1 MPIIIHTS
9 DVHLG
14 APLGWLGPRAAEQR
28 EELRRTLSKIV
39 DLAIDQ
45 HADAL
50 VVAGDLFHSN
60 NPSAATVRFV
70 LREFARLTSE
80 SSASVVLLPGS
91 HDSLGIESVYTSYRD
106 EFGRLERVS
115 VLGLEDRNSVAVEQ
129 AGLKIHGYP
138 LGSHRLDD
146 SAGDLEPDPAFAF
159 NVVVLHAAAEESDV
173 EDAQP
178 IAASDLPGEGWSYYA
193 LGHLRSWHE
202 IEGVGMPA
210 VYPGSPELVV
220 MDGGGQGHVARVELR
235 ASGTIVSKVRV
246 GARSVMEARVELT
259 DASDSFSIA
268 EQVRQQAH
276 SNPNAVLR
284 LVLTGLTSAEAGID
298 DWDLVEELAAEYFFV
313 CPPVRDYHVRVSD
326 EDFVQLPERM
336 VVGRFARHMR
346 SRLEEAESEEER
358 QEIEDALQ
366 LGVALLQGKDAIG

>member
-14 APLGWLGPRAAEQR
+14 NPLGWLGPRAAEQR

-39 DLAIDQ
+39 DLVIDQ

-60 NPSAATVRFV
+60 NPSGATVRFV

-80 SSASVVLLPGS
+80 SRASVVLLPGS
-91 HDSLGIESVYTSYRD
+91 HDSLGIESVYTSYRS
-106 EFGRLERVS
+106 EFGKLERVS
-115 VLGLEDRNSVAVEQ
+115 VLGLDGLSSIALEN
-129 AGLKIHGYP
+129 AGLRIHGSPPNGNGQNGYAAELAP
-138 LGSHRLDD
+138 DD
-146 SAGDLEPDPAFAF
+146 SFAF
-159 NVVVLHAAAEESDV
+159 NVALLHGSAEG
-173 EDAQP
+173 DACEVGAP
-178 IAASDLPGEGWSYYA
+178 FSVADLPGPGWSYYA

-202 IEGVGMPA
+202 IEGADGPA
-210 VYPGSPELVV
+210 VYPGSPELVAV
-220 MDGGGQGHVARVELR
+220 EGGAQGHVARVELR
-235 ASGTIVSKVRV
+235 ASGAIVTKVRV
-246 GARSVMEARVELT
+246 GARSVIEARVEVT
-259 DASDSFSIA
+259 DTSDSFSIA
-268 EQVRQQAH
+268 ERVRQQAH

-298 DWDLVEELAAEYFFV
+298 DWDLIEELAGDYFFV

-326 EDFVQLPERM
+326 QDLVQLPERL

-346 SRLEEAESEEER
+346 SRLEEAGSEGER

-366 LGVALLQGKDAIG
+366 LGVALLQGKDVIG

>member
-1 MPIIIHTS
+1 VPIIIHTS

-39 DLAIDQ
+39 DLVIDQ

-50 VVAGDLFHSN
+50 VIAGDLFHSN

-70 LREFARLTSE
+70 LRELARLTSE
-80 SSASVVLLPGS
+80 SRASVILLPGS
-91 HDSLGIESVYTSYRD
+91 HDSLGIESVYTSYRA

-115 VLGLEDRNSVAVEQ
+115 VLGLDGRNSVAVEH
-129 AGLKIHGYP
+129 AGLKIHGNP
-138 LGSHRLDD
+138 LGNHGLDD

-159 NVVVLHAAAEESDV
+159 NVAVVHAAENDDV
-173 EDAQP
+173 EDGQP
-178 IAASDLPGEGWSYYA
+178 IAASALAGQGWSYYA

-202 IEGVGMPA
+202 VEGVGVPA

-220 MDGGGQGHVARVELR
+220 MNGGGQGHVARVELR
-235 ASGTIVSKVRV
+235 ASGTIVTKVRV
-246 GARSVMEARVELT
+246 GARSVIEARVELT

-268 EQVRQQAH
+268 EQVGNQAH
-276 SNPNAVLR
+276 QNPNAVLR

-298 DWDLVEELAAEYFFV
+298 DWDLVEELAADYFFV
-313 CPPVRDYHVRVSD
+313 CPPVRDYHLRVTD
-326 EDFVQLPERM
+326 EDFVQLPERL

-346 SRLEEAESEEER
+346 SRLEEAGTEEER